1 MNLKFRAKRGR
12 EGKAAGSER
21 CCWSPMISH
30 IYQQLTTLSATW
42 IAILALVGVF
52 PSHIGIEEP
61 IPEEEPPKNN
71 ILIAEVTAYSSSL
84 DETQGDPFITASG
97 QRVRDGIIACSREY
111 PFGTRF
117 LIEGK
122 LYVCLDRLARKY
134 DHRIDIWKPNKAEAL
149 QFGRRELPIEV
160 FLDGIDEE
168 EEIALLDLAIAGEP
182 APQSLSR

>member
-1 MNLKFRAKRGR
+1 
-12 EGKAAGSER
+12 
-21 CCWSPMISH
+21 MISQ
-30 IYQQLTTLSATW
+30 IYQHLTALSATW
-42 IAILALVGVF
+42 ITLLALVGIF
-52 PSHIGIEEP
+52 PAHIGIEEP
-61 IPEEEPPKNN
+61 IPEEEPLKNN

-84 DETQGDPFITASG
+84 DETQGNPFITASG
-97 QRVRDGIIACSREY
+97 QRVRDGIIACSRDY

-149 QFGRRELPIEV
+149 QFGRRKLPIEV

-168 EEIALLDLAIAGEP
+168 IALLDMDVAGEP
-182 APQSLSR
+182 APQSLFR

>member
-1 MNLKFRAKRGR
+1 
-12 EGKAAGSER
+12 
-21 CCWSPMISH
+21 MISR
-30 IYQQLTTLSATW
+30 IYQRLTTLSATW
-42 IAILALVGVF
+42 IILLAMVVGV
-52 PSHIGIEEP
+52 PAHIGIEER

-71 ILIAEVTAYSSSL
+71 MRIAEVTAYSSSL

-97 QRVRDGIIACSREY
+97 QRVRDGIIACSRDY

-134 DHRIDIWKPNKAEAL
+134 DHRIDIWKPSKAEAL
-149 QFGRRELPIEV
+149 RFGRRELPIEV
-160 FLDGIDEE
+160 FLDGIDED
-168 EEIALLDLAIAGEP
+168 EEIALLDMSIAGGP